1 MIDYFRG
8 IVTSQTEKLHR
19 LFGEEPVAI
28 SDLILTE
35 VLQGFDHERDF
46 NDARK
51 MLTSLTV
58 VELGGQEIAIQAAKN
73 FRTLRRLG
81 VTIRKTIG
89 TVIASRCI
97 ESGHALLHADR
108 DSRVVV
114 ILAERRNHH
123 PSDIANLG
131 VVENTLQPIANFNSV
146 FPRVHHN
153 EHQDAAIRS
162 LRAHLPLLFKRD
174 GEVVY
179 GLVIIE
185 SFYRDDGDL
194 RVSLAIDLST
204 EILEIVFR

>member
-19 LFGEEPVAI
+19 LLGEEPLAI

-46 NDARK
+46 NDARR

-89 TVIASRCI
+89 TVIATRCI

-108 DSRVVV
+108 DFDPFAKHLGLSVVALTTGSRS
-114 ILAERRNHH
+114 AKGA
-123 PSDIANLG
+123 P
-131 VVENTLQPIANFNSV
+131 PANF
-146 FPRVHHN
+146 
-153 EHQDAAIRS
+153 
-162 LRAHLPLLFKRD
+162 
-174 GEVVY
+174 
-179 GLVIIE
+179 
-185 SFYRDDGDL
+185 
-194 RVSLAIDLST
+194 
-204 EILEIVFR
+204 